1 MKTRVLT
8 GLIVASLTVLAL
20 GQAPLP
26 DQPDPGVRFAAV
38 DVFVDAGNTP
48 LAAYQLEF
56 EATSGQVTIVGIE
69 GGKHAAFRPAP
80 YYDPQAIQQERV
92 ILAAF
97 STAAADKLPA
107 GRIRVAS
114 IHVQITGDVEPRY
127 DVKLTTSA
135 TADGKETKATI
146 SIEKGN

>member
-8 GLIVASLTVLAL
+8 GLIVTALTVLAL

-26 DQPDPGVRFAAV
+26 DKPDPGVRFAAV
-38 DVFVDAGNTP
+38 DVSVDAGNKP

-56 EATSGQVTIVGIE
+56 EATSGQVKIVGIE
-69 GGKHAAFRPAP
+69 GGEHAAFKPAP
-80 YYDPQAIQQERV
+80 YYDANAIQHERV

-97 STAAADKLPA
+97 STAAAGELPA
-107 GRIRVAS
+107 GRTRVAT
-114 IHVQITGDVEPRY
+114 IHVQITGEVEPDY
-127 DVKLTTSA
+127 AVKLTASA